1 MSSFKAF
8 CFLTIPICLAG
19 CGVMIALEKIIG
31 VDFGVIPFI
40 IWGFLSDMITVGLRS
55 KFNWFKE

>member
-8 CFLTIPICLAG
+8 CLVTIPICLAG
-19 CGVMIALEKIIG
+19 CGVMLVLEKIIG
-31 VDFGVIPFI
+31 GDFGVIPFF
-40 IWGFLSDMITVGLRS
+40 IWGILSDMITPGLCR